1 MVALFN
7 SVRSAS
13 SARVKDLSPILK
25 AVNKVKGDQPMHFRL
40 LLGEV

>member
-25 AVNKVKGDQPMHFRL
+25 AVNKVKRRSADAFPLVAG
-40 LLGEV
+40 